1 MKSYLKS
8 IVLLGKDG
16 SRRIVPL
23 KKGVNI
29 ITGDS
34 KTGKS
39 ALVEIIDYCLCSS
52 HCSVPKG
59 IITDYTSMY
68 CIILC
73 IDEKQYLI
81 ARQNAMDG
89 GAIFYTE
96 VNEHFAGVDI
106 CREFFSTLKPSPL
119 KEVQYKIEAA
129 LGMTVTNIHGID
141 EISRKPS
148 LRNMVSYLFQHQ
160 NLIASK
166 FALFYRFTDFSK
178 RKDVIDQFPVFA
190 GLVDQQYYSDLIHIE
205 TLKAELRTKKLAQTR
220 MQKRVNYVQQH
231 LLPLVKNYYAL
242 LGMPFPTNRT
252 SQQIV
257 SLAKKLP
264 AFDDSILY
272 EDDGIV
278 QRYHELHTLLEQKRD
293 ERRETLS
300 RIETLK
306 STGNYGSE
314 YDKTLIELQEKTE
327 FASPKATTYVCPLCG
342 THNEEIEL
350 VDEQVQKASQWLS
363 QEIYLTAKYSQSFA
377 EDIRKLQ
384 ELSDNLRSEIN
395 HILEQIRLIEKKY
408 IKSHELVTLRE
419 KVNYAKSQIQLYI
432 DTIDLK
438 DDDDFESEIERIQT
452 EIERLKRRISGYDV
466 EKKIEKAESFLNM
479 NMNRLARTLDFED
492 EYKPI
497 DLNFSI
503 ANKTFDLYHHQKDRE
518 KIFLFEM
525 GSGAN
530 WLSCHL
536 ALFLSLLYYFASQEN
551 SPMPMFMFFDQ
562 PSQVYFPQGLTE
574 QSEEKESYSS
584 DLAAV
589 NRIYKTMFDEIER
602 IFEKTGIMPQLI
614 VVDHVSSEVIDE
626 KERFENALRCEWRNG
641 RKLI

>member
-1 MKSYLKS
+1 M
-8 IVLLGKDG
+8 
-16 SRRIVPL
+16 
-23 KKGVNI
+23 
-29 ITGDS
+29 
-34 KTGKS
+34 
-39 ALVEIIDYCLCSS
+39 
-52 HCSVPKG
+52 
-59 IITDYTSMY
+59 
-68 CIILC
+68 
-73 IDEKQYLI
+73 
-81 ARQNAMDG
+81 
-89 GAIFYTE
+89 
-96 VNEHFAGVDI
+96 
-106 CREFFSTLKPSPL
+106 
-119 KEVQYKIEAA
+119 
-129 LGMTVTNIHGID
+129 
-141 EISRKPS
+141 
-148 LRNMVSYLFQHQ
+148 
-160 NLIASK
+160 
-166 FALFYRFTDFSK
+166 
-178 RKDVIDQFPVFA
+178 
-190 GLVDQQYYSDLIHIE
+190 
-205 TLKAELRTKKLAQTR
+205 
-220 MQKRVNYVQQH
+220 
-231 LLPLVKNYYAL
+231 
-242 LGMPFPTNRT
+242 
-252 SQQIV
+252 
-257 SLAKKLP
+257 
-264 AFDDSILY
+264 
-272 EDDGIV
+272 
-278 QRYHELHTLLEQKRD
+278 
-293 ERRETLS
+293 
-300 RIETLK
+300 
-306 STGNYGSE
+306 
-314 YDKTLIELQEKTE
+314 
-327 FASPKATTYVCPLCG
+327 
-342 THNEEIEL
+342 
-350 VDEQVQKASQWLS
+350 
-363 QEIYLTAKYSQSFA
+363 
-377 EDIRKLQ
+377 
-384 ELSDNLRSEIN
+384 
-395 HILEQIRLIEKKY
+395 
-408 IKSHELVTLRE
+408 
-419 KVNYAKSQIQLYI
+419 YAKSQIQLYI